1 MNRIVKRIK
10 KRLKA
15 TSISRVIVCTV
26 LSIWCFT
33 IVFGLVWAF
42 IASLNTHDELM
53 MNPMKFPS
61 ELKFKNYLEAFTVL
75 KTGGTA
81 LGDMMFNSVWFAF
94 GTTVVSMAT
103 VTMAGYALGNF
114 KFHGRNIIFAGI
126 IVVSM
131 IPVYGTGSATLIMFM
146 DLGMYDSPLIVL
158 SAASMLSGNT
168 LIIMTFFQALSPAYE
183 EAAKM
188 DGAGY
193 WTVFLKIHV
202 PMMWPSI
209 SAITL
214 LTLIGGWNNVD
225 TPLYYLPSFP
235 TLATGLYKY
244 EVTSKF
250 NMNKPVFFAGIVM
263 CALPPII
270 VFGIFKD
277 KLMTNV
283 TIGGVK

>member
-1 MNRIVKRIK
+1 MSKIGKIIT

-15 TSISRVIVCTV
+15 TSPSRVIVFLI
-26 LSIWCFT
+26 LSVWCFT
-33 IVFGLVWAF
+33 LVFGLVWAV
-42 IASLNTHDELM
+42 IASLNTHDDLM

-61 ELKFKNYLEAFTVL
+61 VLKFKNYLEAFTVL
-75 KTGGTA
+75 KTGGTS

-114 KFHGRNIIFAGI
+114 KFRGRNVIFAGI

-131 IPVYGTGSATLIMFM
+131 IPIYGTGSATLIMFM
-146 DLGMYDSPLIVL
+146 DLGMYDSPLLIL

-244 EVTSKF
+244 EATSKF

-263 CALPPII
+263 CAIPPVIA
-270 VFGIFKD
+270 FGVFKD